1 MTKKVKIY
9 ITKTLVHIS
18 PYIMFIRC
26 LQARK
31 PNMLAYSLVLGART
45 HEFLF

>member
-9 ITKTLVHIS
+9 MTKTPVHIS
-18 PYIMFIRC
+18 HYMFIRY
-26 LQARK
+26 LQAWK

-45 HEFLF
+45 HEFLL